1 MAVAGE
7 EMSMSVI
14 LGKGKTWL
22 TRLQTYIGLVNFF
35 LLFFV
40 FIQDNK
46 WFEWYE
52 WLIIL
57 VVLLSSLLYVD
68 IRWIMPNALGY
79 QWTKNKSFV
88 RLEKKVDMLLERI
101 Q

>member
-1 MAVAGE
+1 MNISL
-7 EMSMSVI
+7 M
-14 LGKGKTWL
+14 LGKAKTWM

-40 FIQDNK
+40 FIQENK
-46 WFEWYE
+46 WFTWYE

-57 VVLLSSLLYVD
+57 CVVLSSVLYTD
-68 IRWIMPNALGY
+68 IRFIMPNALGY

-88 RLEKKVDMLLERI
+88 RLEKKVDKLLEMI
-101 Q
+101 EK